1 MKATVRDSA
10 MLASVRPLELASYL
24 RSNGWEAQEWVPET
38 YSVWIKRTDAGSFE
52 VTLPLIDRFRD
63 YSLRISEILATLEAV
78 ERRSQLEIISD
89 LNTANADVVRVS
101 SHHRGMV
108 NESIPIEDAVLLVQR
123 SRDLMLSAAC
133 STIEPRSYYPPRKFA
148 QALDF
153 LHRVRMGQT
162 ERGSYVVTIVS
173 PVPPALEDA
182 AHHVVEDPYE
192 RRVTKKLSSAL
203 LAVQRA
209 AERAIATA
217 TLDPFREAVQA
228 GVSANLCDA
237 IVGMA
242 GTTGESRGVAFRF
255 TWSRSRPLQDDNPNG
270 VLFSADAMPVI
281 QEAGRVLREEAPIEE
296 FELQGV
302 VVALERPAGAEV
314 GTVTVLGFVEERPR
328 RVRMELR
335 DPEYILAVRAHADR
349 TPVLCAGVLVKEGR
363 SYVLAGPL
371 DFRLAPIEP

>member
-1 MKATVRDSA
+1 MKVTVHDSA
-10 MLASVRPLELASYL
+10 LLASMRPLELASYL

-38 YSVWIKRTDAGSFE
+38 YSVWTKRTDAGSFE
-52 VTLPLIDRFRD
+52 VTLPLVVRFRD
-63 YSLRISEILATLEAV
+63 YSLRISELLSTLETV
-78 ERRSQLEIISD
+78 EHRSQLEIISD
-89 LNTANADVVRVS
+89 LNTSNADVVRVS
-101 SHHRGMV
+101 SDHRGMV

-153 LHRVRMGQT
+153 LHRVRMGHT

-173 PVPPALEDA
+173 PVAPALEDA
-182 AHHVVEDPYE
+182 HHVIEDPYE
-192 RRVTKKLSSAL
+192 RRVTKTLSSAL
-203 LAVQRA
+203 IGVQRA

-255 TWSRSRPLQDDNPNG
+255 TWSRSRPLRDDNPNG
-270 VLFSADAMPVI
+270 VLLSADAMPVI

-302 VVALERPAGAEV
+302 VVALERPAGADV
-314 GTVTVLGFVEERPR
+314 GTVIVLGFVDERPR
-328 RVRMELR
+328 RIRMELR
-335 DPEYILAVRAHADR
+335 DPEYVLAVRAHADR
-349 TPVLCAGVLVKEGR
+349 TPVFCAGVLVKEGR
-363 SYVLAGPL
+363 SYILVGPL
-371 DFRLAPIEP
+371 DFRLAPVER